1 MSSNDPFNLDVRVA
15 TPQQQAG
22 ADPASW
28 TVVIRTTAKA
38 ITKVTCKSCTC
49 KTCLTQTPLSCF

>member
-15 TPQQQAG
+15 TPQQTG
-22 ADPASW
+22 TEPASLG
-28 TVVIRTTAKA
+28 TIVRTSKL

-49 KTCLTQTPLSCF
+49 ATCLTQTPLSCF